1 MSDLVIGRPLE
12 DALATQEE
20 FLTLMQGRGEPV
32 DVDEDRLEDAVAF
45 AGVAKY
51 PARVKCALLGW
62 MAFKDAAARA
72 RAGPGGRRCGRCA
85 VSEQL
90 TDDATLDDITEAMR
104 DVVDPELG
112 INVVDLGLVY
122 GITLDQNRVAVLD
135 MTLTSAACP
144 LTDVIEDQTRS
155 ALGDLVTDVRINWVW
170 MPPWG
175 PDKITDE
182 GREQL
187 RALGFNV

>member
-1 MSDLVIGRPLE
+1 MTVAS
-12 DALATQEE
+12 
-20 FLTLMQGRGEPV
+20 
-32 DVDEDRLEDAVAF
+32 DEDVIE
-45 AGVAKY
+45 
-51 PARVKCALLGW
+51 AL
-62 MAFKDAAARA
+62 K
-72 RAGPGGRRCGRCA
+72 
-85 VSEQL
+85 
-90 TDDATLDDITEAMR
+90 

-122 GITLDQNRVAVLD
+122 GVSVDDANIATVD

-155 ALGDLVTDVRINWVW
+155 ALMEIVDDFRINWVW

-175 PDKITDE
+175 PDKITDD
-182 GREQL
+182 GREML

>member
-1 MSDLVIGRPLE
+1 MSE
-12 DALATQEE
+12 ATK
-20 FLTLMQGRGEPV
+20 
-32 DVDEDRLEDAVAF
+32 ASVAE
-45 AGVAKY
+45 V
-51 PARVKCALLGW
+51 
-62 MAFKDAAARA
+62 
-72 RAGPGGRRCGRCA
+72 
-85 VSEQL
+85 E
-90 TDDATLDDITEAMR
+90 EAMK

-122 GITLDQNRVAVLD
+122 GIHVDDENVATLD

-144 LTDVIEDQTRS
+144 LTDVIEEQSRS
-155 ALGDLVTDVRINWVW
+155 ALVGAPGGPVVSDFRINWVW

-182 GREQL
+182 GRDQL